1 MRIIA
6 GALGGRRLRA
16 PAGDSTRPTSDRVRE
31 ALFSILGPP
40 PEGAQ
45 VLDLCAGAGAL
56 GLEALSR
63 GAAGAVF
70 VDQDRKAIDAL
81 RANIDTL
88 GLQDRSQVH
97 RGDARSV
104 LRRLN
109 GKFHWIFAD
118 PPYRSGLAGPL
129 LAELGADGRL
139 LADGAVVVVEHDR
152 RLPPADRHGCLVR
165 TDLRR
170 YGDTEVSF
178 FRRSEP

>member
-16 PAGDSTRPTSDRVRE
+16 PAGAATRPTSDRVRE

-40 PEGAQ
+40 PEGAR
-45 VLDLCAGAGAL
+45 VLDLCAGAGGL

-63 GAAGAVF
+63 GAAAAVF
-70 VDQDRKAIDAL
+70 VDHDRKAIDAL
-81 RANIDTL
+81 QANVATL

-97 RGDARSV
+97 RGDVGSV

-118 PPYRSGLAGPL
+118 PPYRSGLAEPL
-129 LAELGADGRL
+129 LADLGDGRL

-152 RLPPADRHGCLVR
+152 RSPPADRHGCLVR